1 METSLSL
8 PLAGKR
14 IGVVVE
20 SKFIPEEI
28 NGYRYGFATLGA
40 QVEFVS
46 RLNYGDHRP
55 ETQEFVSDVD
65 PLDQQPWMSP
75 EFVVA
80 TKDISSVN
88 LDEYAALLM
97 SANYTSVRLR
107 YNGLPGPEHI
117 SATFNL
123 RAHLQQAPAAQKFA
137 EAMGRKDI
145 VKGFLCH
152 GLWILTSNPHL
163 LKDRTVVC
171 NEVVAA
177 DILNCGAKVDMSRRV
192 IIDDDVVTGYSK
204 HEVVPYVQAITEAIL
219 KRQSAP

>member
-1 METSLSL
+1 MQTSLL
-8 PLAGKR
+8 LLAGKR

-28 NGYRYGFATLGA
+28 NAYRYGFATLGA

-55 ETQEFVSDVD
+55 ETAEFVSDVD
-65 PLDQQPWMSP
+65 PLDQEAWMSP
-75 EFVVA
+75 EPVVA
-80 TKDISSVN
+80 TRDITSVN
-88 LDEYAALLM
+88 LSDYAALLM

-107 YNGLPGPEHI
+107 YSGLPGPEQI
-117 SATFNL
+117 PGTFNL
-123 RAHLQQAPAAQKFA
+123 RAHLQQAPTVQKFA
-137 EAMGRKDI
+137 DAMGRKDI

-152 GLWILTSNPHL
+152 GLWILTPNPHL

-177 DILNCGAKVDMSRRV
+177 DILNCDAKIDMSRRV

-204 HEVVPYVQAITEAIL
+204 HEVVAYVQAITEAIL
-219 KRQSAP
+219 KRQRPN